1 MGSLGRYINGKRK
14 YPGSS
19 SAFTSLQSQ
28 LEETNHKIKEQATLQ
43 AHRETE
49 ALRVKAEQAEIKRVA
64 NEQQAEIK
72 HLRMVKKYLTETD
85 PKFLVFLESAG
96 ATASVDQTEEFQTA
110 TASQDQAEK

>member
-28 LEETNHKIKEQATLQ
+28 LEEANRKIEEQATLQ
-43 AHRETE
+43 AHREAE

-85 PKFLVFLESAG
+85 PKFLAFLESA
-96 ATASVDQTEEFQTA
+96 SEDQTEEFQTA
-110 TASQDQAEK
+110 NASQDQAEE